1 MTLAFT
7 SHETNAISIPPSA
20 NVRCWKEFYVI
31 YTVNAVVYMSLIA
44 AKNAHKTAI
53 CFFELDNI
61 LHLHLL
67 STEEILK

>member
-1 MTLAFT
+1 
-7 SHETNAISIPPSA
+7 
-20 NVRCWKEFYVI
+20 
-31 YTVNAVVYMSLIA
+31 MSLIA